1 MTFKTKRAWKRARRR
16 YVRSRMRHR
25 NSGLPS
31 VHISSTETRDEFIVR
46 ARAIL
51 EFAKWKRRQ
60 APYRFSKY
68 EQREELRE
76 VAILR
81 TAATARQR
89 IDPTNRAFYASLRT
103 GAQHAFLYGP
113 FGTQIAALRALP
125 LARRSALD
133 LDRSKTAFGSFGTCS
148 IARGHAKP
156 GILNPHLPPIPD
168 LA

>member
-1 MTFKTKRAWKRARRR
+1 MTFKTKRAWKQGRRR
-16 YVRSRMRHR
+16 HVRSRMRYR
-25 NSGLPS
+25 NSALPS
-31 VHISSTETRDEFIVR
+31 VHIASTETRDELIVR

-60 APYRFSKY
+60 APDRFSKY

-81 TAATARQR
+81 SAATARGR

-103 GAQHAFLYGP
+103 GARHAFLYGP

-125 LARRSALD
+125 LARRTALE
-133 LDRSKTAFGSFGTCS
+133 LYHSEAAFGSFGTCS
-148 IARGHAKP
+148 IARELAKP
-156 GILNPHLPPIPD
+156 GILNPRLPPIPD